1 MEPNILRTLSYGM
14 YAIGVKGDNGPSAC
28 IVNTVMQVTNTAPL
42 IITLSMS
49 RDNYS
54 CECIKKN
61 KLFTVAVLSEDT
73 SGAVVGAL
81 GFTSGK
87 NGGKLTNIRHKVLRE
102 GVPVIREDICCWF
115 LCRMVDC
122 MESSTHTLFLAEI
135 VAGSEHTR
143 RKPMT
148 YDYYRQVIKG
158 SVPKNAPVYQPLRPT
173 HDGNDG
179 ETLVCTVCGYV
190 YNDPDLSFEE
200 LGDDWVCPICGM
212 PKTAFVRK

>member
-14 YAIGVKGDNGPSAC
+14 YAIGVKGADGPSAC

-42 IITLSMS
+42 MITLSMS

-54 CECIKKN
+54 CACIKEH
-61 KLFTVAVLSEDT
+61 KLFTVSVLSEDT

-102 GVPVIREDICCWF
+102 GVPVIRENICCWF

-122 MESSTHTLFLAEI
+122 MESTTHTLFLAEI

-143 RKPMT
+143 RVPMT
-148 YDYYRQVIKG
+148 YDYYRQVQGRRAEKCAG
-158 SVPKNAPVYQPLRPT
+158 LSAAAPFQRRQRWRNFGVYRLRLCIQRP
-173 HDGNDG
+173 G
-179 ETLVCTVCGYV
+179 
-190 YNDPDLSFEE
+190 
-200 LGDDWVCPICGM
+200 
-212 PKTAFVRK
+212 FVL

>member
-14 YAIGVKGDNGPSAC
+14 YAIGVKGADGPSAC

-42 IITLSMS
+42 MITLSMS

-54 CECIKKN
+54 CACIKEH
-61 KLFTVAVLSEDT
+61 KLFTVSVLSEDT

-102 GVPVIREDICCWF
+102 GVPVIRENICCWF

-122 MESSTHTLFLAEI
+122 METYYSYAVLGRNCS
-135 VAGSEHTR
+135 GSEHTR
-143 RKPMT
+143 RVPMT

-158 SVPKNAPVYQPLRPT
+158 GVPKNAPVYQPLRPSN
-173 HDGNDG
+173 DGNDG
-179 ETLVCTVCGYV
+179 EILVCTVCGYV

-200 LGDDWVCPICGM
+200 LSNDWVCPICGM
-212 PKTAFVRK
+212 PKSAFVRK

>member
-14 YAIGVKGDNGPSAC
+14 YAIGVKGADSPSAC

-42 IITLSMS
+42 MITLSMS

-54 CECIKKN
+54 CACIKEH
-61 KLFTVAVLSEDT
+61 KLFTVSVLSEDT

-102 GVPVIREDICCWF
+102 GVPVIRENICCWI

-122 MESSTHTLFLAEI
+122 MESTTHTLFLAEI

-143 RKPMT
+143 RVPMT

-158 SVPKNAPVYQPLRPT
+158 GVPKNAPVYQPLRPSN
-173 HDGNDG
+173 DGNDG
-179 ETLVCTVCGYV
+179 EILVCTVCGYV

-200 LGDDWVCPICGM
+200 LSNDWVCPICGM
-212 PKTAFVRK
+212 PKSAFVRK

>member
-1 MEPNILRTLSYGM
+1 MPDILKDTRYYEYGDNKNEQAFPGLLGKDQGKPVLSSFLEVEFLEPNILRTLSYGM

-42 IITLSMS
+42 MITLSMS

-135 VAGSEHTR
+135 VAGSEHT
-143 RKPMT
+143 P
-148 YDYYRQVIKG
+148 
-158 SVPKNAPVYQPLRPT
+158 P
-173 HDGNDG
+173 
-179 ETLVCTVCGYV
+179 
-190 YNDPDLSFEE
+190 
-200 LGDDWVCPICGM
+200 
-212 PKTAFVRK
+212 

>member
-14 YAIGVKGDNGPSAC
+14 YAIGVKGNNGPSAC

-42 IITLSMS
+42 MITLSMS

-54 CECIKKN
+54 CQCIKEH

-87 NGGKLTNIRHKVLRE
+87 NGGKLSNIRHKVLRE
-102 GVPVIREDICCWF
+102 GVPVIRENICCWF

-122 MESSTHTLFLAEI
+122 MESPTHTLFLAEI

-158 SVPKNAPVYQPLRPT
+158 GVPKTPLCTSLFALRMKETMGRCWCAPCADICITIRTSLLR
-173 HDGNDG
+173 
-179 ETLVCTVCGYV
+179 
-190 YNDPDLSFEE
+190 SFLMIGCAPFAECQNRH
-200 LGDDWVCPICGM
+200 L
-212 PKTAFVRK
+212 